1 MSTLPLNLL
10 ANLFGQGI
18 GALLALIFIPVYLR
32 YLGTEGYGLVGLY
45 TALYAVLS
53 IIDSS
58 FQALLARVAARAVA
72 LKEHEILPRAVRTV
86 EWVFVCAAGAL
97 ILIFL
102 VSSDALSRYTLTAYA
117 LSSHTIASALQMM
130 AIALGLRFFEGLYR
144 AVLMGLERQVLSNA
158 IQTTNQFVRWAGAA
172 AILAWVD
179 RSVEA
184 FFLWQVLASL
194 IGALLFRFSAA
205 HVMQVKGAVK
215 ADWRSLWGERRFL
228 SGMFIITGG
237 AVLLTQTDKLLL
249 ANLLPLA
256 EFGQYAL
263 AATAA
268 GALMLL
274 VAPIADAFYPRL
286 VRSWTQQNPAELANT
301 FHLAAQLVSVVAGT
315 AAITGIVYAPWIL
328 LAWTSNPSY
337 SEAAAPIF
345 QILLT
350 GNLLNA
356 FMWIPYRMQLAAG
369 WSGLAARVNIASVIF
384 LIPMLIWATLRYGAI
399 GAAWVWVVLNLGYLT
414 IGIHFM
420 YRRLLNDQKLQW
432 YLLDLLLP
440 ITGALAAI
448 LLINYGFS
456 IEHITDA
463 LVHAVFGTILG
474 LIISSLIANKVKTQ
488 IIKQLRQVSP

>member
-32 YLGTEGYGLVGLY
+32 YLGSEGYGLVGLY

-102 VSSDALSRYTLTAYA
+102 ASSDALSRYTLTAYS

-194 IGALLFRFSAA
+194 IGALLFRLSAA

-228 SGMFIITGG
+228 SGMFIISGG

-286 VRSWTQQNPAELANT
+286 VRSWTMQDEAEFAET
-301 FHLAAQLVSVVAGT
+301 FHLAAQLVSVFAGT
-315 AAITGIVYAPWIL
+315 AAIAGIVYAPWML
-328 LAWTSNPSY
+328 QAWTGNQKLA
-337 SEAAAPIF
+337 EAVTPMF
-345 QILLT
+345 QILLA

-356 FMWIPYRMQLAAG
+356 FMWIPYRAQLAAG
-369 WSGLAARVNIASVIF
+369 WSGLAAQVNIVSVIV
-384 LIPMLIWATLRYGAI
+384 LIPMLILATTRHGALA
-399 GAAWVWVVLNLGYLT
+399 AAWVWVALNLGYLT
-414 IGIHFM
+414 IGTHFM
-420 YRRLLNDQKLQW
+420 YKRLLTNHRLQW
-432 YLLDLLLP
+432 YLRDLFFPMLASM
-440 ITGALAAI
+440 ALALACYQGHDGGCASHSFVLGFLCTAI
-448 LLINYGFS
+448 SLL
-456 IEHITDA
+456 A
-463 LVHAVFGTILG
+463 AVVC
-474 LIISSLIANKVKTQ
+474 ADRVRHE
-488 IIKQLRQVSP
+488 IIKRD